1 MRSDFLSFGVLGEY
15 MRALFVLG
23 AASFGIIGLT
33 AVWLRKSRSLE
44 HPQAFDSFGSSSE
57 ALDLLAETLRT
68 NGGKSW
74 TWTIDELDSNE
85 GTLKA
90 RCVCARSTR
99 DSIELFARLN
109 DNKSSLYVTYQVD
122 SATKLAV
129 IPIVDRTNTAIA
141 KAMDDL
147 FTVWLEREQTAISEL
162 LEVLHGWREGE
173 RTLSREHLK
182 ALTSKLEKKAV
193 EELEPGQRTR
203 FGRFYVQKYKDGHA
217 RLYEVSGQTADLLD
231 NRVENSDES
240 VNYSEEAAHQS
251 N

>member
-1 MRSDFLSFGVLGEY
+1 

-33 AVWLRKSRSLE
+33 VAWLRKSRSLE
-44 HPQAFDSFGSSSE
+44 HPQVFDSFGSSSE
-57 ALDLLAETLRT
+57 SLDLLAETLRT
-68 NGGKSW
+68 NGGKAW
-74 TWTIDELDSNE
+74 EWEIDELDANE

-109 DNKSSLYVTYQVD
+109 DNKSSLYVSYQVD
-122 SATKLAV
+122 RATRLTL
-129 IPIVDRTNTAIA
+129 IPVVDRINTAIA
-141 KAMDDL
+141 TAMDDL
-147 FTVWLEREQTAISEL
+147 FHVWLEREQTSVSEL
-162 LEVLHGWREGE
+162 LEVLHEWREGE

-182 ALTSKLEKKAV
+182 ALTTRLEKKAV
-193 EELEPGQRTR
+193 EELEPGQRKR

-231 NRVENSDES
+231 GRNEGDES
-240 VNYSEEAAHQS
+240 ASFTEEAAHQS
-251 N
+251 TN

>member
-1 MRSDFLSFGVLGEY
+1 

-33 AVWLRKSRSLE
+33 VAWLRKSRSLE
-44 HPQAFDSFGSSSE
+44 HPQAFDSFGTSSE

-68 NGGKSW
+68 NAGKSW
-74 TWTIDELDSNE
+74 TWNIDELDASE

-90 RCVCARSTR
+90 RCLCARSTR

-109 DNKSSLYVTYQVD
+109 DNRSSLYVTYQVD
-122 SATKLAV
+122 SATRLTV
-129 IPIVDRTNTAIA
+129 IPIVDRTNTAIV

-147 FTVWLEREQTAISEL
+147 FSVWIEREQTSIADL
-162 LEVLHGWREGE
+162 LEVLHDWREGE

-182 ALTSKLEKKAV
+182 TLTMKLERKATD
-193 EELEPGQRTR
+193 ELEPGQRKR
-203 FGRFYVQKYKDGHA
+203 YGRFYVQKYKDGHA

-231 NRVENSDES
+231 GRGETETV
-240 VNYSEEAAHQS
+240 SEEAANAHQ